1 MKKKPTPFEDM
12 TPEQQQAAYRKGLVM
27 DEWSKYQQ
35 TQDRRHLANI
45 CREMPFFGYPEVGEE
60 IAKLLTLEY
69 DLPRLTGEPKID
81 KLRDAAILT
90 GLWNSWK
97 GATWDGTDKKIPER
111 IIMITIGKRLG
122 IERDDDEKIYRTVL
136 ERLKALG
143 LK

>member
-1 MKKKPTPFEDM
+1 MTKETIPFEEM
-12 TPEQQQAAYRKGLVM
+12 SPEQQQAYRKGLVM
-27 DEWSKYQQ
+27 GEWSKYQQ
-35 TQDRRHLANI
+35 TKDRRHLANI
-45 CREMPFFGYPEVGEE
+45 CLEMPFFGYPEVGEE

>member
-1 MKKKPTPFEDM
+1 MKKKPMPFEDM
-12 TPEQQQAAYRKGLVM
+12 TPEQQKRFREATVAV
-27 DEWSKYQQ
+27 EWQHYKQ
-35 TQDRRHLANI
+35 TKDRRHLANI
-45 CREMPFFGYPEVGEE
+45 CREMPFFGKPEVGEE
-60 IAKLLTLEY
+60 IAKLLTLDY

-81 KLRDAAILT
+81 KLRDAAILQ

-111 IIMITIGKRLG
+111 LIMITIGKRLG

>member
-1 MKKKPTPFEDM
+1 MTKKSIPFEDM
-12 TPEQQQAAYRKGLVM
+12 SPEQQQAYRKGVVM
-27 DEWSKYQQ
+27 GEWRKYQQ
-35 TQDRRHLANI
+35 TKDRRHLATI
-45 CREMPFFGYPEVGEE
+45 CREMPFFGYPEVGKE
-60 IAKLLTLEY
+60 IANLLTLEY

-81 KLRDAAILT
+81 KHRDAAILT
-90 GLWNSWK
+90 ALWNSWK

-122 IERDDDEKIYRTVL
+122 IARDDDEKIYRTVL